1 MLDISFFLFFF
12 FWLQLV
18 RLIERFGMRTID
30 HDYYIRGGSISRIY
44 PVGRDL
50 YARSTI
56 DNSIRNSCTRGLE
69 TCGYSWHEKRWF
81 RSVAK
86 IEPSILSRGWKLDGR
101 METYMYMRNDRR
113 QQCGYLY
120 VIRIDYLMSG
130 KVERTPPWLSHAKSI
145 SVPRL
150 VLRPSFNSRRCHRSI
165 DANQPGWRPT
175 SV

>member
-1 MLDISFFLFFF
+1 MLDCSIFLSFFF
-12 FWLQLV
+12 FFRLQLV

-30 HDYYIRGGSISRIY
+30 HDYYIGADRFLEFIPLEEISM
-44 PVGRDL
+44 RDRRL
-50 YARSTI
+50 I
-56 DNSIRNSCTRGLE
+56 IRFVIRAGLE

-86 IEPSILSRGWKLDGR
+86 IELSILSRGWKLDGR
-101 METYMYMRNDRR
+101 METYMYMRDDRR